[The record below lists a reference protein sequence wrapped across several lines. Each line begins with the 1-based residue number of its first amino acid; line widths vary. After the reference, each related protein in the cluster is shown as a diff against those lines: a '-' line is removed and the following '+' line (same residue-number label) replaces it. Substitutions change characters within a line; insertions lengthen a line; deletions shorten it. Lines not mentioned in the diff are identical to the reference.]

1 MKKFKISFLF
11 FLLSFNLASFD
22 EFLVSDIRIIGLQ
35 RVSTGSIFNVIP
47 ISVGDK
53 IDTRKSNDIVRSLFS
68 TEQFDDIQIGKDGN
82 TLVITVIERPSIS
95 SIDISGNK
103 ALKTEQ
109 LLESLDDVGI
119 NEGEVYKRSTLEK
132 VKSELVRSYASNGR
146 YGAGVEIK
154 EVPKPRNRIEI
165 NIEVDEGKSAK
176 IEKINIIGN
185 ETFSDE
191 DLLDSF
197 ELSEGSF
204 FSFLSNDNQYSR
216 EKLVGD
222 IESLESYYRDRG
234 YLKFSIESSQISLSR
249 DKKSIFIT
257 HNINEGGKYTINEV
271 DVIGDIPFEEEV
283 YKEIINSLK
292 DQTYSQAQVTSI
304 EEFFVNVLGNRGYAF
319 AEVTGNTE
327 ITEDSNLVKLI
338 FSVLPGN
345 RTYTRK
351 ILFTGN
357 LVTQDNVLR
366 REMRQFEGAWSS
378 NNNIEAGKVRLE
390 RLGYFKEV
398 NVETIPVV
406 GTDDQIDVVYSVEEE
421 TTGSVGG
428 NIGYSDFG
436 LMLGFNL
443 QEKNFFG
450 SGNTVGIGINKN
462 IYSEM
467 YNISYMN
474 PYATKDGVSLGYNV
488 YFRETDYGEFNV
500 ANYLTNSHGLGAQFG
515 YPISDISRLGFSLTY
530 DKTDIDIGTLPAR
543 EIYDFV
549 SAEGRVFETL
559 SGQFSWQRIT
569 LNRGLFPTNGS
580 STGVTLSLTIPGSD
594 LNYYRLNLRQRF
606 YRPISENFVFGFQ
619 GELGYLDS
627 YGDTEETPFF
637 QNFYAGGPRSL
648 RGFES
653 NTLGPRTT
661 DAPCYE
667 FNYEEETCPNL
678 IDIDGDGELDTP
690 YYNPYANATSRS
702 RYRDRPIGGNIK
714 VEGSLQ
720 LIFRLPFIEDQRSIR
735 SAFFFDFGNVF
746 SDNCKDYQINCF
758 KPSIDDL
765 RYSYGIGITWIT
777 GFGPLSLAIAKPTN
791 AGPQERTEEFQF
803 TVGNV
808 F

>member
-1 MKKFKISFLF
+1 MY
-11 FLLSFNLASFD
+11 AFD

-47 ISVGDK
+47 ISVGDR
-53 IDTRKSNDIVRSLFS
+53 IDIRKSNDIVKSLFS

-82 TLVITVIERPSIS
+82 TLIITVAERPSIS
-95 SIDISGNK
+95 AIDISGNK

-109 LLESLDDVGI
+109 LIESLDGVGI
-119 NEGEVYKRSTLEK
+119 KEGEVYKRSTLEK

-146 YGAGVEIK
+146 YGADVEIT
-154 EVPKPRNRIEI
+154 ELPKPRNRLEI

-176 IEKINIIGN
+176 IKKIIIIGN
-185 ETFSDE
+185 EIYSDE
-191 DLLDSF
+191 ELLDSF

-204 FSFLSNDNQYSR
+204 FSFLSSNDQYSR

-222 IESLESYYRDRG
+222 IETLESYYRDRG

-257 HNINEGGKYTINEV
+257 YNVNEGKKYTINDV
-271 DVIGDIPFEEEV
+271 DVVGEIPFEEEV
-283 YKEIINSLK
+283 YINIINSLK
-292 DQTYSQAQVTSI
+292 DQTYSQAQITGI

-319 AEVTGNTE
+319 AEVSGSTE
-327 ITEDSNLVKLI
+327 IAEDSNEVKLT
-338 FSVLPGN
+338 FSVAPGN
-345 RTYTRK
+345 KTYTRK

-357 LVTQDNVLR
+357 NITQDYVLR

-378 NNNIEAGKVRLE
+378 DNSIEAGKVRLE

-398 NVETIPVV
+398 NVETVPVI
-406 GTDDQIDVVYSVEEE
+406 GTDDQIDIIYSVEEE

-428 NIGYSDFG
+428 NVGYSDFG

-443 QEKNFFG
+443 QEQNFLG
-450 SGNTVGIGINKN
+450 TGNTVGIGINKN

-467 YNISYMN
+467 YNLSFAD
-474 PYATKDGVSLGYNV
+474 PYATKDGVSLGYNL

-500 ANYLTNSHGLGAQFG
+500 ANYLTNSNGFGAQFG
-515 YPISDISRLGFSLTY
+515 YPTSDITRLGFNLTY
-530 DKTDIDIGTLPAR
+530 DKTDIDVGTLPAR

-549 SAEGRVFETL
+549 AAEGNVFETL
-559 SGQFSWQRIT
+559 TAQFSWQRVT
-569 LNRGLFPTNGS
+569 LNRGLFPTAGS
-580 STGVTLSLTIPGSD
+580 STVLSVSSTIPGSD
-594 LNYYRLNLRQRF
+594 LSYYRASVRQRY
-606 YRPISENFVFGFQ
+606 YRPLSANFVFGFQ
-619 GELGYLDS
+619 GELGYLDA

-653 NTLGPRTT
+653 NTLGPRST

-667 FNYEEETCPNL
+667 FNYAEATCPNL
-678 IDIDGDGELDTP
+678 IDTDGDGELDSP
-690 YYNPYANATSRS
+690 YINPYANSTS

-720 LIFRLPFIEDQRSIR
+720 LIFKLPFIEDQRSLR

-746 SDNCKDYQINCF
+746 SDNCKEYQINCA
-758 KPSIDDL
+758 KPAVEDL
-765 RYSYGIGITWIT
+765 RYSYGVGVTWIT
-777 GFGPLSLAIAKPTN
+777 GFGPLSLAIAKPAN
-791 AGPQERTEEFQF
+791 NGPQERTEEFQF